1 MPINVLITEDD
12 SISAKFLNETLFRL
26 GYKVVAIAQTA
37 EESISKAIEFNP
49 DIVIMD
55 INLPGEID
63 GIEATKR
70 IRTTLNIPVIYLTGA
85 ADSET
90 LDRALKTEPNGYVLK
105 PFKKQELFT
114 VIEMA
119 LYRDSLEKKLKANE
133 QLMALTLEC
142 IGDALITTDTNDN
155 VTLINKEAEKLTGF
169 SLKDIKGKKISEIYP
184 VKIEGTNDFFK
195 NFASLLAHYQY
206 NEENQDLVLFSKNH
220 SLLPIN
226 QTIAP
231 LKDENKLIKGY
242 IITFRDISLKKK
254 AEETLKRINEE
265 LESRVSERTI
275 ELKNKNNELE
285 NEINKRK
292 IVEHNLYKALEK
304 EKELNELKSRVVATV
319 SHEFKTPLTSI
330 YSSAELLQRYEI
342 KEPVN
347 EKVSKHYEIIK
358 KATRVLAQMVNDILL
373 IEKIEADKYDFSFEK
388 DVFSKFVESIID
400 EFKESTGKNH
410 IFTFQTENIPPNSMI
425 EKTLLRR
432 ILNNLISNSVKYS
445 KEGSR
450 IDILLKYYKKSY
462 EIKISDFGIG
472 IPEEDKK
479 HLFNLFHR
487 AKNVINYDGTG
498 LGLTIIQKS
507 VDLLKGNISL
517 KSELGVGT
525 TITINFPEYKLL
537 KTK

>member
-1 MPINVLITEDD
+1 MPVNVLITEDD
-12 SISAKFLNETLFRL
+12 SISAKFLNEALLKL

-37 EESISKAIEFNP
+37 EESISKAIEFSP

-63 GIEATKR
+63 GIEATKQ
-70 IRTTLNIPVIYLTGA
+70 IRSKLNIPVIYLTGA
-85 ADSET
+85 ADTDT
-90 LDRALKTEPNGYVLK
+90 LERALKTEPNGYVLK

-119 LYRDSLEKKLKANE
+119 LYRDSLEKKLKASE

-142 IGDALITTDTNDN
+142 IGDGLITTDTDGF

-169 SLKDIKGKKISEIYP
+169 SLKNIKGKKITEVYP
-184 VKIEGTNDFFK
+184 VKIEGNKEYFK
-195 NFASLLAHYQY
+195 NFNSLLAHYQH
-206 NEENQDLVLFSKNH
+206 NEGNQDLILISKDNYKI
-220 SLLPIN
+220 PVN

-231 LKDENKLIKGY
+231 IKDEYKLIKGY

-265 LESRVSERTI
+265 LEFRVSERTT
-275 ELKNKNNELE
+275 ELKNTNEELK

-304 EKELNELKSRVVATV
+304 EKELSELKSRVVTTV

-330 YSSAELLQRYEI
+330 YSSAELLQKYED

-347 EKVSKHYEIIK
+347 EKISNHYKIIK
-358 KATRVLAQMVNDILL
+358 NSARVLTQMINDVLL
-373 IEKIEADKYDFSFEK
+373 IEKFEADKYDFKFEK
-388 DVFSKFVESIID
+388 ENIKNFVESIID
-400 EFKESTGKNH
+400 EFKISSGKKH
-410 IFTFQTENIPPNSMI
+410 IFNIFSENIPENSLI

-432 ILNNLISNSVKYS
+432 ILNNIISNSVKYS
-445 KEGSR
+445 KPGTQ
-450 IDILLKYYKKSY
+450 IDITIKYSDETF
-462 EIKISDFGIG
+462 EIKIVDFGIG

-487 AKNVINYDGTG
+487 ARNVINYDGTG
-498 LGLTIIQKS
+498 LGLSIIQKS
-507 VDLLKGNISL
+507 VDLLKGSIVL
-517 KSELGVGT
+517 KSELGIGT
-525 TITINFPEYKLL
+525 TFTVTIPEK
-537 KTK
+537 K

>member
-1 MPINVLITEDD
+1 MSINVLITEDD
-12 SISAKFLNETLFRL
+12 LVSARFLNEALSDL
-26 GYKVVAIAQTA
+26 GYKVVDIAQTA

-70 IRTTLNIPVIYLTGA
+70 IRTKLNIPVIYLTGA
-85 ADSET
+85 ADTDT

-119 LYRDSLEKKLKANE
+119 LHRDSLEKKLKANE

-142 IGDALITTDTNDN
+142 IGDALITTDTDGYI
-155 VTLINKEAEKLTGF
+155 TLINKEAEKFTGF
-169 SLKDIKGKKISEIYP
+169 FLKEIKGKTITEVYP
-184 VKIEGTNDFFK
+184 VKIEGTKSFFK

-206 NEENQDLVLFSKNH
+206 NEDNQDLVLYSRNH
-220 SLLPIN
+220 THLPIN

-231 LKDENKLIKGY
+231 LKDENNITKGY

-254 AEETLKRINEE
+254 AEETLKRVNEE
-265 LESRVSERTI
+265 LESRVTERTI
-275 ELKNKNNELE
+275 ELKNKNKELE

-304 EKELNELKSRVVATV
+304 EKELSELRSRVVSTV

-330 YSSAELLQRYEI
+330 YSSAELLQRYES

-347 EKVSKHYEIIK
+347 EKVSKHYEIIRT
-358 KATRVLAQMVNDILL
+358 ATKVLTQMVNDILL
-373 IEKIEADKYDFSFEK
+373 IEKIGADKYEFNFENENIN
-388 DVFSKFVESIID
+388 KFVEVIID
-400 EFKESTGKNH
+400 EFKTSTGKKH
-410 IFTFQTENIPPNSMI
+410 IFNYKTENLPETTLID
-425 EKTLLRR
+425 KTLMRR
-432 ILNNLISNSVKYS
+432 IINNLISNSVKYS
-445 KEGSR
+445 KPGTKINIS
-450 IDILLKYYKKSY
+450 LKYHKNHF
-462 EIKISDFGIG
+462 EIKVADFGIG

-487 AKNVINYDGTG
+487 AKNAINYDGTG
-498 LGLTIIQKS
+498 LGLSIIQKS
-507 VDLLKGNISL
+507 VELLKGNITL

-525 TITINFPEYKLL
+525 TFTITFPEMKQNS
-537 KTK
+537 

>member
-1 MPINVLITEDD
+1 MSKNVLITEDD
-12 SISAKFLNETLFRL
+12 AVSARFLQETLKKL
-26 GYKVVAIAQTA
+26 NYNVVAIAQTA
-37 EESISKAIEFNP
+37 EESISKAIEHNP

-70 IRTTLNIPVIYLTGA
+70 IRTTLKIPVIYLTGA
-85 ADSET
+85 ADTDT
-90 LDRALKTEPNGYVLK
+90 LERALKTEPNGYLLK

-142 IGDALITTDTNDN
+142 IGDGLITTDTDGF
-155 VTLINKEAEKLTGF
+155 VTLINKEAEKLTGYF
-169 SLKDIKGKKISEIYP
+169 LKDIKGKKITEIYP
-184 VKIEGTNDFFK
+184 VKIEGSNIFFQ
-195 NFASLLAHYQY
+195 NFLSLLNHYQY
-206 NEENQDLVLFSKNH
+206 NEENQDLILFSKNH
-220 SLLPIN
+220 NYLPIN

-231 LKDENKLIKGY
+231 LKDENKTIKGY

-265 LESRVSERTI
+265 LETRVNERTI
-275 ELKNKNNELE
+275 ELKNKNKELE
-285 NEINKRK
+285 NEINKRN

-304 EKELNELKSRVVATV
+304 EKELNELKSRVVTTV

-330 YSSAELLQRYEI
+330 LSSVELLQRYET
-342 KEPVN
+342 KDPVD
-347 EKVSKHYEIIK
+347 EKISKHYEFIK
-358 KATRVLAQMVNDILL
+358 RSAKVLTQMINDMLL
-373 IEKIEADKYDFSFEK
+373 IEKIEADKYEFHFEK
-388 DVFSKFVESIID
+388 ENIERFTKSIID

-410 IFTFQTENIPPNSMI
+410 IFKLITENIPQETDI

-445 KEGSR
+445 EENSE
-450 IDILLKYYKKSY
+450 INISLKYKKKSF
-462 EIKISDFGIG
+462 EISISDSGIG

-487 AKNVINYDGTG
+487 AKNVMNYDGTG
-498 LGLTIIQKS
+498 LGLSIIQRS
-507 VDLLKGNISL
+507 LDLLKGNITF
-517 KSELGVGT
+517 KSELGVGST
-525 TITINFPEYKLL
+525 FTVVFPDSK
-537 KTK
+537 K